1 MTSARGAALNATART
16 GGPSGP
22 SAVESAKVALDNA
35 KAKVAKQQE
44 HLDAAKKAGATAKAK
59 KQKQHLAGAKQ
70 AVKDAIAALAA
81 AKKE

>member
-1 MTSARGAALNATART
+1 MTTGKGAALNASVGT

-44 HLDAAKKAGATAKAK
+44 HLDAAKKAGATAKVK

-70 AVKDAIAALAA
+70 AVKDATAALAA